1 MATTAADVLCATLA
15 RRGTTHVFGIPGS
28 ETIEL
33 WDALRRSSALT
44 SVVPTNELTGSFMAI
59 GHARASG
66 RPGVLSTIGGPGF
79 TYALTGLAEA
89 LLDSVP
95 LVHVAA
101 LPTRREDGGPGL
113 QWISQHE
120 IAGPLV
126 KAIID
131 IPEPGA
137 TADAVDEAF
146 DVAMSGEPGPV
157 LLQYEPATLAGRS
170 RGGSR
175 TEDPT
180 QQAPPAPD
188 VGEVVSRLLAAQR
201 PVLLCG
207 LGASRAAASVT
218 RLAESLGAPVLTTTS
233 GRGVVSERHRLS
245 LVHDAPGA
253 TTAVLDELLGDADL
267 VLCVGCKLSHNGSRG
282 FRLRLPPET
291 LVRVDASADAMG
303 PPYPASLE
311 LVADAGPFL
320 AVVAEQVAAGTA
332 ASTWT
337 DETVADVR
345 RRLADASS
353 PLTEPTVAGGTPE
366 RLFAAL
372 RDALPDDAVVT
383 ADSGL
388 HQFLLRAHFPVLA
401 PGTLVVP
408 ANYQSMGFGI
418 PAAIGAALA
427 TGERTV
433 AVVGDGGLNIAG
445 FELLTAVR
453 AGARVT
459 VVVLVDR
466 HFGLIRAQQLRRA
479 GNAFGVDIPVA
490 DLRLLAESLGAAH
503 VLVDDVEG
511 DDLGRALDA
520 ADVVL
525 VEVPTEA
532 PEPTAR
538 DRARNLGVSLAR
550 TTVGPGAL
558 GEVYDALRPRRTR

>member
-1 MATTAADVLCATLA
+1 MATTAADVLCSALE

-33 WDALRRSSALT
+33 WDALRRSSGLA

-89 LLDSVP
+89 RLDSIP

-101 LPTRREDGGPGL
+101 LPARREDGGPGL
-113 QWISQHE
+113 QWIAQGD

-126 KAIID
+126 KAIVD

-146 DVAMSGEPGPV
+146 DLATSGEPGPV
-157 LLQYEPATLAGRS
+157 LLQYEPATLAGRA
-170 RGGSR
+170 RDGARAAG
-175 TEDPT
+175 
-180 QQAPPAPD
+180 APEPPSEAGID
-188 VGEVVSRLLAAQR
+188 EVVARLLAAQR

-207 LGASRAAASVT
+207 LGASGAAADVT
-218 RLAESLGAPVLTTTS
+218 RLAETLRAPVLTTTS
-233 GRGVVSERHRLS
+233 GRGVVSERHPLS
-245 LVHDAPGA
+245 LVHDVPGGS
-253 TTAVLDELLGDADL
+253 TAVLDELLGGADI
-267 VLCVGCKLSHNGSRG
+267 VLCVGCRLSHNGSRG
-282 FRLRLPPET
+282 FRLRLAPET
-291 LVRVDASADAMG
+291 LVRVDSSPEVLG

-311 LVADAGPFL
+311 LMADARPFV
-320 AVVAEQVAAGTA
+320 AAVAERVAAGTA

-337 DETVADVR
+337 EENVADLR
-345 RRLADASS
+345 RRLAEARS
-353 PLTEPTVAGGTPE
+353 PLPEPAVAGATPE
-366 RLFAAL
+366 RFFAAL

-427 TGERTV
+427 TGARTV

-453 AGARVT
+453 LGVRLT

-503 VLVDDVEG
+503 VLVDDVDADG
-511 DDLGRALDA
+511 LGQALDA
-520 ADVVL
+520 AGVVL
-525 VEVPTEA
+525 VEVPTDA
-532 PEPTAR
+532 PDPTAIN
-538 DRARNLGVSLAR
+538 RARNLGVSLAR

-558 GEVYDALRPRRTR
+558 AEFYGALRPRRKR